1 MTGGNDSL
9 RRRATAVKRFTADG
23 PGGADAS
30 TAVKEALVDGSSP
43 FVEAFVTWLVFSAG
57 AAIVFYT
64 VIPAL

>member
-1 MTGGNDSL
+1 
-9 RRRATAVKRFTADG
+9 VKRFTARAAD
-23 PGGADAS
+23 GADPPSRA
-30 TAVKEALVDGSSP
+30 AKEDPVGGSSA

>member
-1 MTGGNDSL
+1 
-9 RRRATAVKRFTADG
+9 
-23 PGGADAS
+23 
-30 TAVKEALVDGSSP
+30 VDGSSP